1 MPELRVGERRVSV
14 DAAGNL
20 LDALLGAGIAVPYS
34 CRAGSCQACMVRC
47 LAGEPLDEKPE
58 ALDQARRQQGWRLA
72 CQCRVIDDLQIQV
85 FDPRND
91 GIPAQIQ
98 ACDWLSEHV
107 LRLRLLPQQAVRYR
121 AGQHLLLWTA
131 DAIARPYSLASLPQ
145 EDSFLEFHV
154 DCRQPGAFSDAARQ
168 FRVGEPLRL
177 GTSSG
182 GALHYDPDWQARPL
196 WLLGAGTGLAP
207 LYAILREALR
217 QSHQGPIRVLHVARS
232 PGGHYLADSLLEL
245 AEHHPHLQLDLIDTA
260 ALPDALAALRPGS
273 RQTIALACGGP
284 DTVEAIARRLY
295 LAGLP
300 RSQLFS
306 ELFLPHA

>member
-1 MPELRVGERRVSV
+1 MPDLLVGERRVSV
-14 DAAGNL
+14 DPASNL
-20 LDALLGAGIAVPYS
+20 LDSLLGAGIAVPYS
-34 CRAGSCQACMVRC
+34 CRAGSCQACLVRC
-47 LAGEPLDEKPE
+47 LAGEPLDAKPE
-58 ALDQARRQQGWRLA
+58 ALDPARREQGWRLA
-72 CQCRVIDDLQIQV
+72 CQCRVIDDLQIQL
-85 FDPRND
+85 FDPGRD
-91 GIPAQIQ
+91 GIPARIQ

-107 LRLRLLPQQAVRYR
+107 LRLRLLPQQAMRYR

-131 DAIARPYSLASLPQ
+131 DGIARPYSLASLPQ

-177 GTSSG
+177 GTLSG

-196 WLLGAGTGLAP
+196 WLLGVGTGLAP

-217 QSHQGPIRVLHVARS
+217 QAHQGPIRVMHVARS
-232 PGGHYLADSLLEL
+232 TREHYLAGSLLEL
-245 AEHHPHLQLDLIDTA
+245 AARHPAIQLDLIEAA

-273 RQTIALACGGP
+273 RQTIVLTCGGP
-284 DTVEAIARRLY
+284 DSVDAIARRLY

-300 RSQLFS
+300 RSQLFFD
-306 ELFLPHA
+306 LFLPHA